1 MRNFIH
7 VWLLEDVSYEALVPA
22 RVSHKSVSWPLC
34 GTNVVLGADFGSWAS
49 KLGGNCGLRIGKLVA
64 QR

>member
-34 GTNVVLGADFGSWAS
+34 GTNVVLGADFGSWPQNWEGTVAS
-49 KLGGNCGLRIGKLVA
+49 ELASL
-64 QR
+64 